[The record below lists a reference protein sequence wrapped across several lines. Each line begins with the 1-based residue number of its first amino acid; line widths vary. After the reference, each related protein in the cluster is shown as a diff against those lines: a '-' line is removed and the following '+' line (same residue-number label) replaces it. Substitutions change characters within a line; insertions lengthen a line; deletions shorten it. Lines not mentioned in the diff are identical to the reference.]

1 VTPYYADDL
10 VTIYHG
16 DSRIVMAEVHESAH
30 VMLTD
35 PPFGTEYH
43 SNRPRNPGNE
53 RSIAGDRGTFLRDM
67 ALSWWDDR
75 PALVFGSRKAPPP
88 YGVRQVL
95 IWDQGDA
102 LGMGDLSIP
111 WKPSWQE
118 VYVIGGPWQGR
129 RDCGSVVKSAPVG
142 PTGRLHPNEKPVD
155 LLVSLLGKCI
165 DGTVLDP
172 FMGSGSTLEAAKR
185 VGRKAIGI
193 EVDETYCEKAALR
206 CSQDVLGLASA

>member
-1 VTPYYADDL
+1 MTPYYQDDL

-16 DSRIVMAEVHESAH
+16 DARELMGVVEADAQ

-35 PPFGTEYH
+35 PPFGIEYH
-43 SNRPRNPGNE
+43 SNRPRNPGNA
-53 RSIAGDRGTFLRDM
+53 RKINGDRGVFLRDM

-75 PALVFGSRKAPPP
+75 PALVFGSRKAPAP

-118 VYVIGGPWQGR
+118 VYVTGGPWLGR
-129 RDCGSVVKSAPVG
+129 RDCGSVLHYPPVQSM
-142 PTGRLHPNEKPVD
+142 GRDHPNEKPVD
-155 LLVSLLGKCI
+155 LLVALLSKCI
-165 DGTVLDP
+165 PGTVLDP
-172 FMGSGSTLEAAKR
+172 FIGSGSSLQAAKR

-193 EVDETYCEKAALR
+193 EIEERYCEIAARR
-206 CSQDVLGLASA
+206 CSQEVLGLVG